1 MQQIISGKSNKKENT
16 MSKNTRT
23 KYHVRKRMFLNRD
36 LDMRAFAIGI
46 VEDTRDVSNENEDG
60 WNSGWIE
67 LVLADCYR
75 HVSFDFNLNTKENR
89 ANSLYKIR
97 RIAAIVNA
105 VHEAIET
112 EAKSIE
118 NCKFVK
124 PKAKA
129 KSSAG

>member
-1 MQQIISGKSNKKENT
+1 
-16 MSKNTRT
+16 MSKNQRT

-46 VEDTRDVSNENEDG
+46 VEDTREIPNNDENNYG
-60 WNSGWIE
+60 GWIE

-75 HVSFDFNLNTKENR
+75 HVSFDFNLNTKESR

-105 VHEAIET
+105 VRDAIET
-112 EAKSIE
+112 EAESIE
-118 NCKFVK
+118 NRKIVK

-129 KSSAG
+129 KSTAD

>member
-1 MQQIISGKSNKKENT
+1 
-16 MSKNTRT
+16 MSKKQRA
-23 KYHVRKRMFLNRD
+23 KFHVRKRIFLNRD

-46 VEDTRDVSNENEDG
+46 VEDMRETPDNDDNDY
-60 WNSGWIE
+60 SGWIE

-97 RIAAIVNA
+97 RIAQIVNA
-105 VHEAIET
+105 VRDAIEA
-112 EAKSIE
+112 EVKSIDE
-118 NCKFVK
+118 RKIVK

-129 KSSAG
+129 KGAAA